1 MLIRLARGF
10 TRLSEKYSK
19 MEHGCERFL
28 KVMNEYFSRLVAVVE
43 EYNGD
48 IVCFAGDALL
58 AVFKDEDPS
67 EAARLAAY
75 CCMQLVDQESPYT
88 SSDGTVLRLHSTVAS
103 GKLTLVDL
111 GTPALLA

>member
-1 MLIRLARGF
+1 
-10 TRLSEKYSK
+10 

-28 KVMNEYFSRLVAVVE
+28 RVINEYFNRLIAVVE

-48 IVCFAGDALL
+48 IICFAGDALM
-58 AVFKDEDPS
+58 AVFRDDSPN

-75 CCMQLVDQESPYT
+75 CCIHLVEQESPYT

-103 GKLTLVDL
+103 GKLTIVDL
-111 GTPALLA
+111 GKARYLLGKAHLFSRVP